1 VFLRILLALALAP
14 LPFTTSPLS
23 AQRVM
28 QVNTDEGGL
37 AIYGYDPVAYFT
49 DGKPV
54 LGSAAF
60 TATHDG
66 ATWRFASAAHR
77 ELFVKSPA
85 RYAPQYGGYCAFGV
99 VSSCAKPR
107 PRRAA
112 GRSRRTSQRIV
123 ILNEVR
129 DLYPCARARP
139 GVSVLADSKAA
150 RRVAP
155 CTARR
160 GRRNRHPA
168 PG

>member
-1 VFLRILLALALAP
+1 MFLRILLALSLAP

-99 VSSCAKPR
+99 AGNYKVTIDPAAWRIEDGKLYLNYDKGVQ
-107 PRRAA
+107 RRW
-112 GRSRRTSQRIV
+112 
-123 ILNEVR
+123 
-129 DLYPCARARP
+129 
-139 GVSVLADSKAA
+139 LADIPGFLAKSERNWPGLRDAA
-150 RRVAP
+150 RRDK
-155 CTARR
+155 
-160 GRRNRHPA
+160 
-168 PG
+168 